1 MTRPAVGQGV
11 GSGVGGPAAGRKV
24 DRVRWPSMIGPT
36 MSPRK
41 PTGRP
46 VGRPPGILG
55 PKRSLLLVRL
65 RPDQAAALRR
75 LAAKESEPGRRVD
88 VSGLLRRI
96 IDKAL
101 RLKAPT
107 AE

>member
-24 DRVRWPSMIGPT
+24 DRVRWPSMIGPV
-36 MSPRK
+36 PRK

-46 VGRPPGILG
+46 PGRPRG
-55 PKRSLLLVRL
+55 PERAKILVRL
-65 RPDQAAALRR
+65 DPRQEVAIRR
-75 LAAKESEPGRRVD
+75 LAVAAQRKRNLPQPDMSAVIRE
-88 VSGLLRRI
+88 LL
-96 IDKAL
+96 DKAL